1 MILAAGAVAICLA
14 AGGAHARIAATHFTL
29 TWQHTIEKI
38 DWEEDY
44 LVAGDWLYLT
54 AARVRGSGAGMDPG
68 PGAVWI
74 DGAWSYEPRQRWLR
88 ALTLAR
94 SEFGADHR
102 LCIDRVCHPL
112 THWIVRASPT
122 TIAPCAAAR

>member
-1 MILAAGAVAICLA
+1 VILAAGAVAICLA
-14 AGGAHARIAATHFTL
+14 AGEAHARIPATHFTL
-29 TWQHTIEKI
+29 AWQHTIERI

-44 LVAGDWLYLT
+44 LVAGDWLFLS

-74 DGAWSYEPRQRWLR
+74 DGAWTYPPRVRWFR
-88 ALTLAR
+88 ELTLAR

-102 LCIDRVCHPL
+102 LCLDGRCRPL
-112 THWIVRASPT
+112 AHWVPLASPT
-122 TIAPCAAAR
+122 TIAPCAAQ